1 MNESIKSEAS
11 IQKYL
16 FAGFV
21 VSTTD
26 QFHAHFHLNSNVSIV
41 FHSLVAIFHL
51 VWGKFCSQNLCSN

>member
-26 QFHAHFHLNSNVSIV
+26 QFHAHFHLNSNVSIGL
-41 FHSLVAIFHL
+41 FIGGNFSPSM
-51 VWGKFCSQNLCSN
+51 G